1 MAYLIT
7 KSDGT
12 TLTTVSD
19 GQIDNLSTDLT
30 LIGKNYSG
38 FGESLNENFVKLL
51 ENFAST
57 SRPTRPI
64 RGQIWFDVT
73 ELKLKVYNGTAFQP
87 VSSATISAT
96 QPTTLTPGD
105 LWFDDTNK
113 QLYFY
118 DGINTLLL
126 GPSYAFN
133 QGLSGFRVATILDSL
148 NQSKVITSLYNNGT
162 LIGIFSSSETEFT
175 PKIPIGGFTG
185 TIQPGFN
192 AGTISGI
199 KFNVTATNAEK
210 LGGVISTTYVRN
222 DESTIIAGKLGLRDG
237 VEIGSGYTGRFL
249 VNNGELLI
257 QNVALNKLIKI
268 SGNRGNVQDDILV
281 IDPGSQQCKIYEG
294 FLTSETTV
302 GGNLTVKG
310 DLTVE
315 GNTVAVD
322 VSTLRVENKQIELG
336 TSADSSILT
345 NEQADGGGI
354 ILRSS
359 GTGGDKEIYWSL
371 ARDAWVFNQHLDLE
385 PAKSFRIN
393 GVELLKFNDSEGTY
407 ELTNAV
413 TRATGISIFGV
424 QSEWTTD
431 NVYINNNR
439 ISIINSAGNLE
450 LAPTS
455 GSNIALINSPRI
467 TDMAEPVGSQDATTK
482 NYVDSQLKAKSLAF
496 TFDISDGISNEG
508 IATWLEEI
516 APAPIAAAAL
526 GAESEYANGTVAK
539 ILCTYVTNNPVDI
552 QSFLA
557 AGLNLSTF
565 TVNTPSGTGTAVGNV
580 TFGSVTVPAPSISI
594 SRLVKTFTIINGV
607 WEFTA

>member
-19 GQIDNLSTDLT
+19 GQIDDLSTDLT

-38 FGESLNENFVKLL
+38 FGEAFNENLVKLL

-57 SRPTRPI
+57 ARPTRPI

-87 VSSATISAT
+87 VSSATIAAT

-118 DGINTLLL
+118 DGENTLLL
-126 GPSYAFN
+126 GPSYGLA
-133 QGLSGFRVATILDSL
+133 QGLSGVRVSTILDTL

-162 LIGIFSSSETEFT
+162 LIGIFSSAETEFT
-175 PKIPIGGFTG
+175 PKIPISGFSG
-185 TIQPGFN
+185 TITPGFN

-199 KFNVTATNAEK
+199 RFKVTATDSDS
-210 LGGVISTTYVRN
+210 LGGIIASTYVRR
-222 DESTIIAGKLGLRDG
+222 DESTVITGKLGISDG
-237 VEIGSGYTGRFL
+237 IEVGTGYTGRLL
-249 VNNGELLI
+249 VNNGELLL
-257 QNVALNKLIKI
+257 QNVSLNKAIRV
-268 SGNRGNVQDDILV
+268 SANRGNVQDDV
-281 IDPGSQQCKIYEG
+281 IVIEPSSQSFKIYEG
-294 FLTSETTV
+294 FLNSETTV
-302 GGNLTVKG
+302 GGNLTVRG

-359 GTGGDKEIYWSL
+359 GLGGDKEIYWSL
-371 ARDAWVFNQHLDLE
+371 NRDAWVFNQHVDLE
-385 PAKSFRIN
+385 RAKSIRIG
-393 GVELLKFNDSEGTY
+393 GVELLKYNEGEATY

-424 QSEWTTD
+424 QSEWTVD
-431 NVYINNNR
+431 NVYTNNNR
-439 ISIINSAGNLE
+439 VSIINSAGDLE

-455 GSNIALINSPRI
+455 GNNVSLIGSPRI
-467 TDMAEPVGSQDATTK
+467 TGLGEPSGTQDATTK
-482 NYVDSQLKAKSLAF
+482 NYVDNQLRARSLAL
-496 TFDISDGISNEG
+496 TFDISDGISNND
-508 IATWLEEI
+508 IAVWLAQI
-516 APAPIAAAAL
+516 APV
-526 GAESEYANGTVAK
+526 AEYGNGTIARL
-539 ILCTYVTNNPVDI
+539 LCTYTSNLNTDI
-552 QSFLA
+552 DSLLNA
-557 AGLNLSTF
+557 ALNESSDTF
-565 TVNTPSGTGTAVGNV
+565 NTPTGTASALTDVSFNTV
-580 TFGSVTVPAPSISI
+580 TIPAPAVSI
-594 SRLVKTFTIINGV
+594 SRLVKTYQIIAGAWTFV
-607 WEFTA
+607 S

>member
-19 GQIDNLSTDLT
+19 GQIDDLSTDLT

-38 FGESLNENFVKLL
+38 FGEAFNENLIKLL
-51 ENFAST
+51 ENFAS
-57 SRPTRPI
+57 SARPTRPI

-87 VSSATISAT
+87 VSSATIAAT

-118 DGINTLLL
+118 DGENTLLL
-126 GPSYAFN
+126 GPSYGLA
-133 QGLSGFRVATILDSL
+133 QGLSGVRVTTILDTL

-162 LIGIFSSSETEFT
+162 LIGIFSSAETEFT
-175 PKIPIGGFTG
+175 PKIPISGFSG
-185 TIQPGFN
+185 TIGPGFN

-199 KFNVTATNAEK
+199 RFKVTATDSDS
-210 LGGVISTTYVRN
+210 LGGIIASTYIRR
-222 DESTIIAGKLGLRDG
+222 DESTVITGKLGISDG
-237 VEIGSGYTGRFL
+237 IEVGTGYTGRL
-249 VNNGELLI
+249 LSNNGELLL
-257 QNVALNKLIKI
+257 QNVSLNKAIRI
-268 SGNRGNVQDDILV
+268 SANRGNIQDDVVV
-281 IDPGSQQCKIYEG
+281 IEPSSQNIKIYDG
-294 FLTSETTV
+294 FLASETTV

-359 GTGGDKEIYWSL
+359 GSGGDKEIYWSL
-371 ARDAWVFNQHLDLE
+371 ARDAWVSNQHFDLE
-385 PAKSFRIN
+385 ASKSIRIG
-393 GVELLKFNDSEGTY
+393 GVELLKYNEGESTY

-413 TRATGISIFGV
+413 TRATGINIFGV
-424 QSEWTTD
+424 QSEWTVD
-431 NVYINNNR
+431 NVYTNSNR
-439 ISIINSAGNLE
+439 ISIVNSAGDLE
-450 LAPTS
+450 LQPTS
-455 GSNIALINSPRI
+455 GSNLSLIGSPRI
-467 TDMAEPVGSQDATTK
+467 TGLGEPSGTQDATTK
-482 NYVDSQLKAKSLAF
+482 NYVDNQLRAKSLVLS
-496 TFDISDGISNEG
+496 FDISDGISNND
-508 IATWLEEI
+508 IAVWLGQI
-516 APAPIAAAAL
+516 APV
-526 GAESEYANGTVAK
+526 AEYGNGTIARL
-539 ILCTYVTNNPVDI
+539 LCTYTSNLNTDI
-552 QSFLA
+552 DSLLNA
-557 AGLNLSTF
+557 ALNESSDTF
-565 TVNTPSGTGTAVGNV
+565 NTPSGTASALTDVSFGTV
-580 TFGSVTVPAPSISI
+580 TIPAPAVSI
-594 SRLVKTFTIINGV
+594 SRLVKTYQIIAGAWTFV
-607 WEFTA
+607 S